1 MKDEGSLGSLQTA
14 PEMVCQTVVSLKINK
29 EPGGDASFIQGE
41 GNDNQDPETR
51 QTGFSPWPFYIE
63 LKRKKKTK
71 KQNDRTENKLKAA
84 MQTRGMTLLRSAMPR
99 TVHHHFFTH
108 NDSIMWLYSIFE
120 DNKTHKGNL
129 SPSHTTLARFK
140 DKYVQVPAPD
150 SLYLPF
156 QVKGSTDYSR
166 RPSCRYG

>member
-1 MKDEGSLGSLQTA
+1 MLHLYREKAMTTKSQRQGNRAFRHGLFTLSS
-14 PEMVCQTVVSLKINK
+14 K
-29 EPGGDASFIQGE
+29 E
-41 GNDNQDPETR
+41 
-51 QTGFSPWPFYIE
+51 
-63 LKRKKKTK
+63 KKTK
-71 KQNDRTENKLKAA
+71 KQNDSTENKLKAA
-84 MQTRGMTLLRSAMPR
+84 MQTRRMTPLRSAMPG

-166 RPSCRYG
+166 RPSRRYG